1 MLQKI
6 YISIAVLLNF
16 LLIKEIWK
24 KKYITVSTNCSA
36 AVFNIYNDKKCF
48 LITKSAY

>member
-6 YISIAVLLNF
+6 YISADF
-16 LLIKEIWK
+16 LLIKDIWK

-36 AVFNIYNDKKCF
+36 AVFNIYNNKKCF